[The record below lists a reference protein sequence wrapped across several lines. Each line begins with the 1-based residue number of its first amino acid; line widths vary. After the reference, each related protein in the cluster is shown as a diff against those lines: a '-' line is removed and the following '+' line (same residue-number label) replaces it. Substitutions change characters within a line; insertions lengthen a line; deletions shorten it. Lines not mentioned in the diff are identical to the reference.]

1 MKKALVKLI
10 IVCIGGMYMVQPGTV
25 SNLKDELG
33 KLIEK
38 PIIQIEQELYRLI
51 NF

>member
-25 SNLKDELG
+25 SNLKHKLVE
-33 KLIEK
+33 LIEK
-38 PIIQIEQELYRLI
+38 PIIRIEQELYRLM